1 MFRTRRAF
9 TLIELLVVIAIIAI
23 LIGLLLPAVQ
33 KVREAAARAK
43 CQNNLKQIALACH
56 NCNDAAGRLPPA
68 AGTFAGAWYA
78 PLMFHL
84 LPYIEQKA
92 LYDAAAYYDAGAG
105 PPKTTPGSSKPTGVS
120 PGVWPLWESTTGPSA
135 ANVAGAYIRMT
146 RVPVYQCPTDP
157 TIGAAKNGSATV
169 APIGGN
175 DWGDGDASYGANFR
189 IFGGDDPTKWD
200 AKATIAATFADGTSN
215 TIMWAEKYA
224 RCDAGGRGGCWWYR
238 GVYHF
243 GSGLGGGTDDS
254 YTGDRFSCVFGG
266 GVGIDSTTWITG
278 ANSVFL
284 VQPKYPLNDTPDN
297 PPGQCLRTFASTP
310 HYSMQAA
317 LADGSVRSIAA
328 SIQPTTWAALL
339 TPHGGDRLG
348 PDWAAQQ

>member
-1 MFRTRRAF
+1 MPRNRSAF

-56 NCNDAAGRLPPA
+56 NCNDATGRLPPA

-84 LPYIEQKA
+84 LPYIEQKP
-92 LYDAAAYYDAGAG
+92 LYDSAAYYDPGAG
-105 PPKTTPGSSKPTGVS
+105 PPMTTPGNSVPTGVK
-120 PGVWPLWESTTGPSA
+120 PGVWPLWESTTGPTA
-135 ANVAGAYIRMT
+135 TWVAGAFLRMT

-157 TIGAAKNGSATV
+157 TIGASKNGSATV
-169 APIGGN
+169 LPRGGN
-175 DWGDGDASYGANFR
+175 DWGDGDASYSGNFR
-189 IFGGDDPTKWD
+189 VFGGDDTVSWD
-200 AKATIAATFADGTSN
+200 AKAALGTTFADGTSN

-224 RCDAGGRGGCWWYR
+224 RCNAGGDGGCWWLR

-243 GSGLGGGTDDS
+243 GTGLGAGTDDS
-254 YTGDRFSCVFGG
+254 FPGDRFSCVFGG
-266 GVGIDSTTWITG
+266 GVGIDSTNWLMG
-278 ANSVFL
+278 ANSKFL
-284 VQPKYPLNDTPDN
+284 VQPQYPFNNNTDS
-297 PPGQCLRTFASTP
+297 PPGQCFKTFASTP
-310 HYSMQAA
+310 HYSMQIA

-328 SIQPTTWAALL
+328 SIQATTWAALL
-339 TPHGGDRLG
+339 TPHGGDRPG
-348 PDWAAQQ
+348 ADWAAQQ